1 MILASHGDAPTTIM
15 IIDDQILVRNGIK
28 AILEAYEDLVVVC
41 EAGDGQSGIDE
52 AAAKQPAV
60 VLVDLRTLG
69 EEVRRVIMDIRRVA
83 PNSAV
88 IALAMS
94 GETQRMRQLLGLGV
108 RGYLLKTTSEQTL
121 VAAIRSARDDS
132 DSVVLVVSGESLSR
146 LHEMSSELSTRE
158 EEILRLTSEAM
169 TNGQIAARL
178 GLTEAT
184 VKRHLR
190 NIFGK
195 LGAVS
200 RLDAVN
206 KAVAASLI
214 QLPHKPALAEAPAT
228 TLRWSSSLEP
238 SRAS

>member
-1 MILASHGDAPTTIM
+1 MVLAQHGDAPTKIV
-15 IIDDQILVRNGIK
+15 IIDDQILVRNGIR
-28 AILEAYEDLVVVC
+28 AILEAHGDLAVVG
-41 EAGDGQSGIDE
+41 EAGDGRSGIDE
-52 AAAKQPAV
+52 AAEKQPSV
-60 VLVDLRTLG
+60 ILVDIRTLG
-69 EEVRRVIMDIRRVA
+69 DEVGRVILDIRTVS
-83 PNSAV
+83 PDSAV

-108 RGYLLKTTSEQTL
+108 RGYLLKSTNEQTL
-121 VAAIRSARDDS
+121 VAAIRTARDDS
-132 DSVVLVVSGESLSR
+132 DSVVLVVAGESLTR
-146 LHEMSSELSTRE
+146 LHEVSDELSTRE

-214 QLPHKPALAEAPAT
+214 QLPHKYPFTEADGPS
-228 TLRWSSSLEP
+228 LRWSSSLEA